1 MRICMGRQR
10 GVDIV
15 DIRLTE
21 GLRDE
26 ILSLSDLYSEER
38 LSYCSCRHHAC
49 RMDRTQ
55 AMCQVRDGLNRNRCV
70 NTALSAFIKQFN

>member
-26 ILSLSDLYSEER
+26 NLKIVWRS
-38 LSYCSCRHHAC
+38 
-49 RMDRTQ
+49 
-55 AMCQVRDGLNRNRCV
+55 
-70 NTALSAFIKQFN
+70 